1 MASTSNLRE
10 LQRDEPVSDDL
21 VGAHVRELRV
31 LASQLILSEEKQ
43 RRQLAEGL
51 HDDLAQSLAVIK
63 VKLAGLAREVGCR
76 EMQPEFTSLI
86 SMVGEALQKT
96 RALTFELS
104 SPVLH
109 QLGLEAAIR
118 NQIDRMNEETPAQIS
133 FEAGPTP
140 QNGKDF
146 PARSREIN
154 ALLFR
159 SVRELLRNAVKHASA
174 SNIVISLLQGLE
186 GIDLDVTDD
195 GIGFEVKE
203 AARTIDGSTRF
214 GLLSVREG
222 IAHVG
227 GVLTIRTQPG
237 DGTTAHIFVPAEVSS
252 TAQSVEEQQ

>member
-1 MASTSNLRE
+1 MGRTSSLRQLEPDGRTASERVGE
-10 LQRDEPVSDDL
+10 DL
-21 VGAHVRELRV
+21 RELRV
-31 LASQLILSEEKQ
+31 LATQLILSEEKQ

-51 HDDLAQSLAVIK
+51 HDDLAQSLAIIK
-63 VKLAGLAREVGCR
+63 VKLAGLAREVESG
-76 EMQPEFTSLI
+76 EMKSEFSTLI

-118 NQIDRMNEETPAQIS
+118 NQIDRMNEETSAQIS

-140 QNGKDF
+140 QNEGGQ

-159 SVRELLRNAVKHASA
+159 SVRELLRNAVKHAAA
-174 SNIVISLLQGLE
+174 STIVVSLAE
-186 GIDLDVTDD
+186 GPEGAGIEVTDD
-195 GIGFEVKE
+195 GNGFEVKE

-227 GVLTIRTQPG
+227 GVLTMRSELG
-237 DGTTAHIFVPAEVSS
+237 SGTTAHIFVPAEIRRC
-252 TAQSVEEQQ
+252 

>member
-1 MASTSNLRE
+1 MARTNTLRKI
-10 LQRDEPVSDDL
+10 QPDEAESAERAGADL
-21 VGAHVRELRV
+21 RELRV
-31 LASQLILSEEKQ
+31 LATQLILSEEKQ

-51 HDDLAQSLAVIK
+51 HDDLAQSLAIIK
-63 VKLAGLAREVGCR
+63 VKLAGLAREIDS
-76 EMQPEFTSLI
+76 EAMQSEFTSLI

-118 NQIDRMNEETPAQIS
+118 NQIDRMNEETSAQIS
-133 FEAGPTP
+133 FEAVPISGDGDP
-140 QNGKDF
+140 
-146 PARSREIN
+146 PARSKEIN

-159 SVRELLRNAVKHASA
+159 SIRELLRNALKHAEA
-174 SNIVISLLQGLE
+174 SEIFISLSESSE
-186 GIDLDVTDD
+186 GVGVDVTDD

-227 GVLTIRTQPG
+227 GVLTIRSKPG
-237 DGTTAHIFVPAEVSS
+237 RGTTAHIFVPSEKGLNGSRI
-252 TAQSVEEQQ
+252 